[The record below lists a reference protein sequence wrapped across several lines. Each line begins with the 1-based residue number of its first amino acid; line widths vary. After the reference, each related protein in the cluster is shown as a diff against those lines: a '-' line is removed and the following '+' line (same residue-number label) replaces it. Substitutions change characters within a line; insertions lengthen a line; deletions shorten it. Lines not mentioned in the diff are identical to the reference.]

1 MRPLK
6 GFKNLTFHSEVEL
19 PTLRWM
25 EIFIFLNPSIMY
37 GTTIPTIVL
46 QCKSC
51 AVQLPFEVLYGAGKR
66 QRKVPMKNI

>member
-1 MRPLK
+1 
-6 GFKNLTFHSEVEL
+6 
-19 PTLRWM
+19 
-25 EIFIFLNPSIMY
+25 MY
-37 GTTIPTIVL
+37 GTTIPIIVL